1 MRFARFYRLNSR
13 CASNNGSN
21 RGRAAGGL
29 AEDAADQNDR
39 WCLVTRVPKMKG
51 ERRKPQRIHSTAEVV
66 RENHVSDILRLRHR
80 HHRALDIRVP
90 AAAQTVNSRWK
101 DQEIKIDGAAG
112 EWPVLTPLDDNIAIA
127 AANDAQYLYL
137 AIATSDVQRR
147 RQFAI
152 TGLIVWVDAAGGK
165 KETFGIR
172 IPGSGFQMPAGRFGG
187 GASGDGRSSQP
198 PEPPQPKITY
208 IELLGPGKDDRRRLD
223 LSPESEITVAAA
235 VNEGTLLYEFRLPLA
250 AASAAQPS
258 GIGAK
263 MDRPVGLGL
272 QTPKLEVPQGGGQ
285 SGGGG
290 RGGFGRGGRGGG
302 GFGDGGMRGR
312 GPMQMKE
319 LKLWTTLALARETR

>member
-1 MRFARFYRLNSR
+1 MN
-13 CASNNGSN
+13 
-21 RGRAAGGL
+21 
-29 AEDAADQNDR
+29 
-39 WCLVTRVPKMKG
+39 
-51 ERRKPQRIHSTAEVV
+51 PQR
-66 RENHVSDILRLRHR
+66 RLSVKTTCPRFFSFAIAAI
-80 HHRALDIRVP
+80 ALSISAWL
-90 AAAQTVNSRWK
+90 AAAETVKSRWK
-101 DQEIKIDGAAG
+101 DQAIKIDGVAA
-112 EWPVLTPLDDNIAIA
+112 EWPVLTALDDNIAAA
-127 AANDAQYLYL
+127 AANDAQDLYL
-137 AIATSDVQRR
+137 AIASSDAQRR
-147 RQFAI
+147 NQLAI
-152 TGLIVWVDAAGGK
+152 TGLIVWLDAAGGK

-187 GASGDGRSSQP
+187 GPAGDGRSSQP
-198 PEPPQPKITY
+198 PEPPQPKITH

-235 VNEGTLLYEFRLPLA
+235 VHEGTLLYEFRLPLA

-285 SGGGG
+285 PGGGGRGG

-302 GFGDGGMRGR
+302 SVGDGRMRGR